1 MRVRAAL
8 VVAAASLLLVTGVVP
23 ARGSGPMHPSAIVAP
38 QAASRSDEGGSDFNG
53 DGYADL
59 AVSAEL
65 WPTTDE
71 DDAFPGAVYVLYG
84 SARGLTQAGRQRLLA
99 ADFTP
104 GDTDETFG
112 EVLTT
117 GDFDGDGFADLAIG
131 GSDLPYGPGGGTGR
145 VWVVYG
151 SPSGLSPARRQLWS
165 QSTPGILGQP
175 ESDDGFGSVLVAADF
190 GRGSQDDL
198 AIGVGGE
205 DGFRGAVAVIYGS
218 SAGLTAAG
226 NQLWTQASKGI
237 PGKRQPHDNFGLS
250 LAAGSF
256 SGGPQADLA
265 VGVPGDRVAGME
277 EAGSVNVLRGSPTG
291 LTSAGARLWN
301 QRTAGIKGSPQPM
314 DGFGWSLATGH
325 LAGRSNAD
333 LVIGAPGENAYRGAV
348 AVIYGSARGLTAK
361 GDQLWTRRTKGL
373 GDRSRLDHDL
383 GATMIVGSFGRD
395 GRTRRYDDLVVRAS
409 DDKGVDLVEVI
420 YGTARGLS
428 PRHSRAWDLDSRGI
442 KGKMS
447 FNGTFFGSSL
457 AAGRFG
463 ADAAGSG
470 YDDLV
475 IGDDFNDDGLFVVIH
490 GSRTGLTARDD
501 RLWTAPQ
508 FRVPGLRYLGRALA
522 AG

>member
-1 MRVRAAL
+1 M
-8 VVAAASLLLVTGVVP
+8 
-23 ARGSGPMHPSAIVAP
+23 
-38 QAASRSDEGGSDFNG
+38 
-53 DGYADL
+53 
-59 AVSAEL
+59 
-65 WPTTDE
+65 
-71 DDAFPGAVYVLYG
+71 YG
-84 SARGLTQAGRQRLLA
+84 SARGLTQAGRQRWLA
-99 ADFTP
+99 ASFTP
-104 GDTDETFG
+104 GDTDERFG
-112 EVLTT
+112 EVLAT

-131 GSDLPYGPGGGTGR
+131 GGELPYGPGGGTGR

-165 QSTPGILGQP
+165 QSTPGILGEP

-226 NQLWTQASKGI
+226 NQLWTQAGHGI
-237 PGKRQPHDNFGLS
+237 PGKRQPHEYFGLS

-256 SGGPQADLA
+256 SGGRQADLA
-265 VGVPGDRVAGME
+265 VGVPGDRIAGTE
-277 EAGSVNVLRGSPTG
+277 EAGSVNVLRGSPAG

-301 QRTAGIKGSPQPM
+301 QRTAGIKGSPEPM

-325 LAGRSNAD
+325 LAGRSSAD
-333 LVIGAPGENAYRGAV
+333 LAIGVLGENGYRGAV
-348 AVIYGSARGLTAK
+348 AVIYGSSRGLTAK

-373 GDRSRLDHDL
+373 GDRSRLDQDL
-383 GATMIVGSFGRD
+383 GSTMIIGSFGRD
-395 GRTRRYDDLVVRAS
+395 GRGDRYDDLVVTAY
-409 DDKGVDLVEVI
+409 DNKGVNVVEVV
-420 YGTARGLS
+420 YGSARGLAAG
-428 PRHSRAWDLDSRGI
+428 HSRAWDLDSRGI
-442 KGKMS
+442 KGEMS
-447 FNGTFFGSSL
+447 ANGTSFGSAL

-463 ADAAGSG
+463 TDTAGSG

-475 IGDDFNDDGLFVVIH
+475 IGDDFYDDGLFVVIH

-508 FRVPGLRYLGRALA
+508 FRQPGLVHLGRALA